1 MKKYKVCVYAISK
14 NEEKFVDRWVD
25 SMKEADDIYVLDTG
39 SSDNTVKKLKQR
51 GINVSIKE
59 IKPWRFDVARNE
71 SLNIIPDKYDIYV
84 CTDLDEVLVSGWREA
99 LESKWTDNTTRAF
112 YNYNWKLD
120 ENNNPIVNFYTDKIH
135 IRNNYKWVHPV
146 HEVLEYQGIE
156 NYVTIDDIV
165 LNHYPD
171 INKSRSMYLPLL
183 EQSVKENPNDDRNM
197 HYLGREYMYYGKW
210 QECIDTL
217 KKHLELPSSTWRDER
232 CASMRFIS
240 RAYQNLNNLDESRNW
255 LKKAIKEAPYLREPW
270 IEMGLLEYYNNNW
283 VDSIYY
289 IEEALKIK
297 EKSKSY
303 INENFSWNELPY
315 DILSICYFNIKNY
328 EQSLSNINKAIELNS
343 KDERLKQ
350 NKEIIKEYINT

>member
-59 IKPWRFDVARNE
+59 IKPWRFDAARNE

-84 CTDLDEVLVSGWREA
+84 CTDLDEVLVSGCREA

-217 KKHLELPSSTWRDER
+217 KKHLGLPSSTWRDER

>member
-1 MKKYKVCVYAISK
+1 MKKYRICVYAISK

-25 SMKEADDIYVLDTG
+25 SMEEADDIYVLDTG
-39 SSDNTVKKLKQR
+39 SSDNTVEKLKQR
-51 GINVSIKE
+51 GVNVSIKN
-59 IKPWRFDVARNE
+59 INPWRFDVARNE

-84 CTDLDEVLVSGWREA
+84 CTDLDEILISGWREA
-99 LESKWTDNTTRAF
+99 LESKWTDNTTRAY

-120 ENNNPIVNFYTDKIH
+120 ENNNPTVNFYTNKIH

-156 NYVTIDDIV
+156 NYVTIDNIV

-183 EQSVKENPNDDRNM
+183 EQSVKEDPNDDRNM

-210 QECIDTL
+210 QECIDIL
-217 KKHLELPSSTWRDER
+217 KRHLELPSSTWRDER

-240 RAYQNLNNLDESRNW
+240 RSYQNLNNLDESRNW

-270 IEMGLLEYYNNNW
+270 IEMGLLEYRHNNW

-289 IEEALKIK
+289 IEKALKIK

-350 NKEIIKEYINT
+350 NKKIIREYINT